1 MESDSWLEPR
11 TRIPFVGIIAITLI
25 VIVVA
30 VFVKTQ
36 IGPLFPASDITVQ
49 EAGNAPAITGRATSS
64 SSFIGLREIDLQRQE
79 YLRGVLNTGEGSQQF
94 TADIP
99 RRMLVIEREGVREE
113 IILAPSSN
121 DPTIFTAIF
130 DNNNLATRVDLD
142 TGDLVLRY
150 SEPGKS
156 VGYTSITL
164 GTVVTYEGTFKFRN
178 QQYTIQ
184 FVPGSEEAII
194 AAGSVQ
200 TVVPLLEENGL
211 YSGTWQDDRNI
222 RPITINPKRLQAVI
236 EDVY

>member
-36 IGPLFPASDITVQ
+36 LGPLFPASDITIK

-79 YLRGVLNTGEGSQQF
+79 YLRGVFNTGKGSRQF
-94 TADIP
+94 TADIA
-99 RRMLVIEREGVREE
+99 RKILVIEQNGVREE
-113 IILAPSSN
+113 IILAPSTN
-121 DPTIFTAIF
+121 DPTVFTAIF
-130 DNNNLATRVDLD
+130 DNNNLATRIDLD

-164 GTVVTYEGTFKFRN
+164 SALVTYEGAFKFRN

-184 FVPGSEEAII
+184 FIPGSDEAVI

-200 TVVPLLEENGL
+200 ARVPLNKENGL
-211 YSGTWQDDRNI
+211 YSGTWQDDRNN
-222 RPITINPKRLQAVI
+222 RPVTINPKRLQAVI